1 MKIRTIEKLE
11 DQIDRDLAWR
21 KFELLKLKLAM
32 KHEEIPLGRET
43 LLRASIALLC
53 AHWEGFIRSVANYYV
68 VYVCGQKINNNLLT
82 DNFFALTLKKDIVNS
97 GKSSKNS
104 VHVNLLGKIEENRS
118 KNFFIKFNDV
128 DGERIINTESNLS
141 YELFSEIL
149 KSINIDN
156 IYQTKQNYIDS
167 EMLKNRH
174 SVVHG
179 EKINLEDFDFNETY
193 EQVVEIMESFK
204 EQVLYAASNMNYLKA
219 LTQ

>member
-11 DQIDRDLAWR
+11 DKIDQDLAWR

-32 KHEEIPLGRET
+32 RHEDVPLGRET

-53 AHWEGFIRSVANYYV
+53 AHWEGFVRSVANYYV
-68 VYVCGQKINNNLLT
+68 VYIIGQKISNKLLT
-82 DNFFALTLKKDIVNS
+82 DNFYALTLKKDIISS
-97 GKSSKNS
+97 GKSAKNS
-104 VHVNLLGKIEENRS
+104 VHVKLLEKIGEDRE
-118 KNFFIKFNDV
+118 KNFFIRFSDS
-128 DGERIINTESNLS
+128 DGERIINTDSNLS
-141 YELFSEIL
+141 YELFAEIL

-179 EKINLEDFDFNETY
+179 EKINLEEFNYDETY
-193 EQVVEIMESFK
+193 EQVIGIMENFK
-204 EQVLYAASNMNYLKA
+204 EQVLHAASNMNYLKT
-219 LTQ
+219 LN